1 MISLKTTAIHQPTK
15 RPTVGMEKPA
25 TCGDGLRQVQRL
37 LHGKDVTSTA
47 IHTDAHIVS
56 AAIYTLNDES

>member
-1 MISLKTTAIHQPTK
+1 
-15 RPTVGMEKPA
+15 MEKPA